1 MSLKVSDFDNKILK
15 TEKEIELLSEK
26 INKKKK
32 EISVLKKQ
40 RRIQELKE
48 RTKRNEQ
55 IVSALE
61 EKIGG
66 SVSEEMINRFVEF
79 QKRNP
84 ESHNFYNNNF
94 AKKRHPIRGAIIG
107 YFVGGIIAIIPGQ
120 FSPALGWA
128 IVILAVV
135 IGIIKG

>member
-15 TEKEIELLSEK
+15 MEKEIELLSEK

-94 AKKRHPIRGAIIG
+94 EKM
-107 YFVGGIIAIIPGQ
+107 
-120 FSPALGWA
+120 FSENSDNENDDVK
-128 IVILAVV
+128 IN
-135 IGIIKG
+135 